1 MNYTTNA
8 KKVLIKTNLTL
19 KLLSF
24 ENATDEVLKYI
35 INIEEDNQGV
45 TIEKEIDEIFN
56 IVKDTYADNV
66 GERTFE
72 ELKAYFSPIFKQV
85 SKSEEIGEAYGTF
98 LAVYYTSIVD
108 MAANVADKL
117 EALKVVDYE
126 ILPELCESRLA
137 IESILLDLL
146 LTMRPIDM
154 EQVEK
159 VNEDMKRLLEL

>member
-8 KKVLIKTNLTL
+8 KKVLLKTGLTL
-19 KLLSF
+19 KLLNF

-35 INIEEDNQGV
+35 INIEEENQNI
-45 TIEKEIDEIFN
+45 TIEQKIDEIFN

-66 GERTFE
+66 GEKTFE
-72 ELKAYFSPIFKQV
+72 ELEPYFSSMFEQV
-85 SKSEEIGEAYGTF
+85 SGSEEIGKTYGTF

-108 MAANVADKL
+108 MSANVSDKL

-146 LTMRPIDM
+146 LTVRPIDM